1 MTQPDSALFAAAKRI
16 LACYH
21 IGEKEPHQW
30 LGGDECN
37 NALKSLKGVVD
48 ALEYRPAKPPEPE
61 ARYKWADGSVRPM
74 REPAMSYPGVP
85 EPGETYARATAAS
98 GERKELF
105 DAFAKEFIAELWKR
119 FS

>member
-1 MTQPDSALFAAAKRI
+1 
-16 LACYH
+16 
-21 IGEKEPHQW
+21 

-48 ALEYRPAKPPEPE
+48 ALEYRPAKP
-61 ARYKWADGSVRPM
+61 
-74 REPAMSYPGVP
+74 P